1 MFDCCA
7 EPGGAGLC
15 LLSCCCPCIV
25 VGQLAEN
32 MPAGSWCGPLAGN
45 CCLAGTCYCCLPAAG
60 SAAVMIAS
68 WAGIV
73 GYMNGTLSAAAS
85 TKESTPPAGS
95 QVRWKGKSTDVNP
108 PPFASRHP
116 ECQTTPQLH
125 RPWKQQNTAHVL
137 LLRQGRAPEWSL
149 SLL

>member
-73 GYMNGTLSAAAS
+73 GYMNGTLSAAAYYQ
-85 TKESTPPAGS
+85 G
-95 QVRWKGKSTDVNP
+95 VNA
-108 PPFASRHP
+108 ASWLPGPVEGEEH
-116 ECQTTPQLH
+116 
-125 RPWKQQNTAHVL
+125 
-137 LLRQGRAPEWSL
+137 
-149 SLL
+149 